1 MSAEEGSVPSPSVL
15 EHLLRVPGEDDITS
29 KSDEHGKNA
38 ISALSW
44 HEHVYKKLS
53 SRPTPHFIAN
63 ILGLPPSV
71 TKMNNNSA
79 NNCGDLVVPKG
90 PLKVDLGDKDLNEPA
105 EPLNLTIPS
114 KEHTLLYT

>member
-1 MSAEEGSVPSPSVL
+1 MSAKEGSVPSPSVL
-15 EHLLRVPGEDDITS
+15 ENLLRVPGEDNITS
-29 KSDEHGKNA
+29 KGEEHDKNA
-38 ISALSW
+38 NSALSW

-63 ILGLPPSV
+63 ILGLPASV
-71 TKMNNNSA
+71 AKMNNNRA

-90 PLKVDLGDKDLNEPA
+90 TLKVDYIDKDLNEPA

-114 KEHTLLYT
+114 KDFCASL